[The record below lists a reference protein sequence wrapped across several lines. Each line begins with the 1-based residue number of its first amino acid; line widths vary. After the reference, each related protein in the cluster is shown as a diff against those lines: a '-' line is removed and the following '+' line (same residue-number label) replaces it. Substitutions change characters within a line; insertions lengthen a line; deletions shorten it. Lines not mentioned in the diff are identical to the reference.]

1 MDTFVFP
8 NQVHF
13 GAGAISSLVNGL
25 ASLKIEKPLIVTD
38 QGLVDC
44 GLLESAIKSARLE
57 CSYSLFTSVDANPTE
72 ANVRVGVEAFCSG
85 GCDGV
90 VGIGGGSALDAAKGI
105 RLMATHEGPLA
116 QYGFLLKGWEKM
128 INPMPEMIAIPTTA
142 GTGSEVARGALLI
155 EETNGVKIAV
165 VGPKL
170 FPSLTIC
177 DPELTI
183 NLPPF
188 LTAGTGMDALTHCV
202 EEYLSPKFNPAIEG
216 LALEGIRRC
225 AASLKIAYADGS
237 NIEARSNMMVAAM
250 LGGMGFAKGL
260 GVVHSLSHAIGAMYG
275 GHHGTLNAIL
285 LPASLEFNRGHC
297 LEKFRPMAQAVGIP
311 VEEKSDGCCADK
323 FIRFIRELNTTLKM
337 PSDLKDWSIDTD
349 NLDELIKLCQAD
361 HCHLTNARPVSG
373 NDFRKQLQEH
383 L

>member
-8 NQVHF
+8 NLVHF
-13 GAGAISSLVNGL
+13 GAGAISSLVDGL
-25 ASLKIEKPLIVTD
+25 ASLKVEKPLIVTD

-44 GLLESAIKSARLE
+44 GLLKSAIESAKLE
-57 CSYSLFTSVDANPTE
+57 CPHSLFTNVDANPTE
-72 ANVRVGVEAFCSG
+72 ANVRAGVKAFRAG
-85 GCDGV
+85 ECDGV
-90 VGIGGGSALDAAKGI
+90 VGIGGGSVLDAAKGI
-105 RLMATHEGPLA
+105 RLLATHEGPLA
-116 QYGFLLKGWEKM
+116 QYGILVKGWEKM
-128 INPMPEMIAIPTTA
+128 THPMPEMIAIPTTA

-170 FPSLTIC
+170 FPSLSIC

-202 EEYLSPKFNPAIEG
+202 EEYLSPKFNPVIEG

-225 AASLKIAYADGS
+225 AASLKIAYAQGT
-237 NIEARSNMMVAAM
+237 NLEARSDMMVAAL

-260 GVVHSLSHAIGAMYG
+260 GVVHSLSHAIGAMHG

-285 LPASLEFNRGHC
+285 LPASLEFNQSHC
-297 LEKFRPMAQAVGIP
+297 LGKFRPMAQAAGIP
-311 VEEKSDGCCADK
+311 VEGETDEHCADA
-323 FIRFIRELNTTLKM
+323 FIQFIRELNTTLKM
-337 PSDLKDWSIDTD
+337 PSNLKDWEIDVSK
-349 NLDELIKLCQAD
+349 LDELIELCQAD
-361 HCHLTNARPVSG
+361 HCHLTNARPVTKE
-373 NDFRKQLQEH
+373 DFRNQLLEH